1 VLEAVEERWTALWSA
16 YEALN
21 STEEDNMETG
31 YSFILILIPMSNTG
45 RIVTIIIVSN
55 IIRDYQSIFLR
66 IIIIVIIVIM
76 TIRTR

>member
-21 STEEDNMETG
+21 STEEDNLETG
-31 YSFILILIPMSNTG
+31 YSFIFILKAMSNTG

-55 IIRDYQSIFLR
+55 ITRDSQSIVLINHNHCHCR
-66 IIIIVIIVIM
+66 YYYH
-76 TIRTR
+76 